1 MEDEIEPAEFIQAT
15 DSSLPN
21 QASQSMQAM
30 PEYDDL
36 ELASFVQ
43 PQLQQPQVQ
52 QPVIQQPV
60 VQQQQPVI
68 PVAQPAPVVQQPQV
82 VQQSVIE
89 EIAEVKQA
97 FEYFNNAEVAE
108 KMLNAHHLNSKDP
121 AHIVLLGK
129 ALLLEGARAKD
140 RSETTKQINELR
152 TQLAELQQQTVEGPR
167 VQQTLNVFSQS
178 VKAANLNQEQAM
190 VFAPAYAHFV
200 NSGLSPEAAAQRVF
214 GAFKQAPQVQQPR
227 PAPQAGPDI
236 RRSLA
241 ATGGGAS
248 RGTAQNSSLLQQLM
262 SMERGR

>member
-15 DSSLPN
+15 DTSMPI
-21 QASQSMQAM
+21 QAQQPIQAM

-43 PQLQQPQVQ
+43 PQLQPQVQ

-60 VQQQQPVI
+60 VQPQQPV
-68 PVAQPAPVVQQPQV
+68 PQVAQPAPVVQQPQV
-82 VQQSVIE
+82 VQQPVVE

-140 RSETTKQINELR
+140 RAETTKQINELKA
-152 TQLAELQQQTVEGPR
+152 QLADLQQQTVEGPR
-167 VQQTLNVFSQS
+167 VKQALDAFSQG
-178 VKAANLNQEQAM
+178 VKDAKFSQEQAM
-190 VFAPAYAHFV
+190 VFAPAYAHFI
-200 NSGLSPEAAAQRVF
+200 NSGLSPEAAAQKVF
-214 GAFKQAPQVQQPR
+214 GAFKQAPTVQQPR
-227 PAPQAGPDI
+227 PATPAGPDI